1 MSLPSSEP
9 ISYNNDLLPPVGL
22 ADNKVEPEDLL
33 QERGEGQR
41 QQPQPQYEE
50 NLQTKT
56 ISNVVFAS
64 SNFPPFFL
72 YLLVED
78 IDWKYAESVQLL
90 DSTTGTIHVQATLR
104 HLQFYVF
111 N

>member
-1 MSLPSSEP
+1 MLSHRVTL
-9 ISYNNDLLPPVGL
+9 IRVNDMLPPVGL

-33 QERGEGQR
+33 QQRGEGQR

-64 SNFPPFFL
+64 CSNLPPLFL
-72 YLLVED
+72 YLFVED
-78 IDWKYAESVQLL
+78 IDWKDAESV
-90 DSTTGTIHVQATLR
+90 
-104 HLQFYVF
+104 
-111 N
+111 